1 MRRRV
6 STPAWSPRS
15 RSARRCL
22 TRPASSSV
30 CASSSWPWLRSPVA
44 TTRPAT
50 TRPVMTRR
58 PPRRRSVRQARR
70 ARRDGCHRSG
80 AARLGR
86 PRGERPRGEAAARP
100 HERARAPADHPR
112 RADQATRSRAQPW
125 LARATVSGSGS
136 RLRRIPDRRMRSPS
150 RRRWWPRCS
159 GVCDS
164 GRRANLAV
172 ASSVRAT
179 PDLCGRG
186 PVCDGCPRRRSF
198 RPLTARDPPRCSR
211 YRT

>member
-15 RSARRCL
+15 RSALRCL

-30 CASSSWPWLRSPVA
+30 CASSSWPWLRSPA
-44 TTRPAT
+44 AT

-58 PPRRRSVRQARR
+58 PPRRRSVRRARR
-70 ARRDGCHRSG
+70 ARRGGCHRSG

-86 PRGERPRGEAAARP
+86 PRGERPRGERAAPRA

-125 LARATVSGSGS
+125 PARATVSGSGS
-136 RLRRIPDRRMRSPS
+136 RCPRIPDRRMRPPS

-159 GVCDS
+159 DVCDS